1 MQLVAAAIVV
11 RHAASVSPVAL
22 FVPYVVAWLMA
33 GCTLF
38 C

>member
-1 MQLVAAAIVV
+1 MQLVAAVIVV

-22 FVPYVVAWLMA
+22 FVPCIVAWLMA
-33 GCTLF
+33 GCTVF